1 MIFNELE
8 IDDKNISKII
18 FSKVILK
25 NGTILENCRG
35 VMLSEQTVTLATK
48 ISGEIANQTIIL
60 RSEICALEYG
70 EVVFKKRYYC

>member
-8 IDDKNISKII
+8 INEKNIVNVI

-25 NGTILENCRG
+25 NGFVIENCRG
-35 VMLSEQTVTLATK
+35 VMLTENTLTLATK

-70 EVVFKKRYYC
+70 EIVYKKRYYC

>member
-18 FSKVILK
+18 FSKVFLK